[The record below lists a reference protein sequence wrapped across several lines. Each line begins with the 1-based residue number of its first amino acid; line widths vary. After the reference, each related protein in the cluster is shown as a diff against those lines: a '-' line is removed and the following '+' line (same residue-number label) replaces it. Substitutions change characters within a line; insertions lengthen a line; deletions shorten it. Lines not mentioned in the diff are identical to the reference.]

1 MPVSITR
8 VRWMA
13 LLLQWQFA
21 SMIVTGM
28 RDQRTFRSCP
38 GEQWQSHLNHH
49 WYQIAMTIS
58 VK

>member
-1 MPVSITR
+1 MPVPITR

-21 SMIVTGM
+21 NMVFTGM
-28 RDQRTFRSCP
+28 RDQRTRRSCLS
-38 GEQWQSHLNHH
+38 ERWQSHLNRQ